1 MTDTAEVTGL
11 TDETELT
18 GLSDTGEL
26 AGLTVTA
33 ERKWTAMGITLENVS
48 YVYEQGTAMQTAA
61 LQGISLEIPDNQFI
75 GLIGHT
81 GSGKS
86 TLVQLLN
93 GLLRPTSG
101 RVLYNG
107 KDIHEDGFD
116 KKALRAN
123 VGLVFQY
130 PEHQLFEVDVLSD
143 VMYGPKNLGLD
154 EATCK
159 KRAIQALENVGM
171 KEKYFKTSP
180 FDLSGGQKR
189 RAAIAGVLAMNPRI
203 LILDEPTAG
212 LDPRGRDEILGLISE
227 MKQKLSMTIIL
238 VSHSM
243 DDVARYVER
252 IVVMGHGK
260 KVFDDTPRNVFK
272 HYIELEDLGLS
283 APQITYIMNTLR
295 DYGMD
300 VHTDALTVEEAAAE
314 ILRAAKRQP

>member
-1 MTDTAEVTGL
+1 
-11 TDETELT
+11 
-18 GLSDTGEL
+18 
-26 AGLTVTA
+26 
-33 ERKWTAMGITLENVS
+33 MGISLENVS
-48 YVYEQGTAMQTAA
+48 YVYEKGTAMETPA
-61 LQGISLEIPDNQFI
+61 LQDISLEIPDNQFI

-86 TLVQLLN
+86 TLVQLFN

-107 KDIHEDGFD
+107 KDIHADGFD

-143 VMYGPKNLGLD
+143 VMYGPRNLGLD
-154 EATCK
+154 EAACK
-159 KRAIQALENVGM
+159 KRAIRALENVGI
-171 KEKYFKTSP
+171 KEKYYKTSP

-227 MKQKLSMTIIL
+227 MKKKLSMTIIL

-260 KVFDDTPRNVFK
+260 KVFDDTPKNVFK

-300 VHTDALTVEEAAAE
+300 IKTDALTVEEAAAE
-314 ILRAAKRQP
+314 ILAKVK